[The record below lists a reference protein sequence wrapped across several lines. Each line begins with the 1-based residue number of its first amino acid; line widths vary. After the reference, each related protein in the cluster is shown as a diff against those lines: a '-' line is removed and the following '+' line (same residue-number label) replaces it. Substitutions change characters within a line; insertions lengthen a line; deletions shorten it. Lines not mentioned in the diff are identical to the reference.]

1 MSVLIIISFF
11 TVTLMAFSFMIILH
25 SPSKVFKRLGGYTAE
40 GFGLGY
46 QEKMSDV
53 NQMIR
58 ESIGIPKTNQGQQC
72 VSDGVS
78 QRKGDSVIQIPIY
91 VNGVYA
97 KTEIIDTAVNGIGQ
111 MGQNYMRAK
120 GKRINV
126 G

>member
-1 MSVLIIISFF
+1 
-11 TVTLMAFSFMIILH
+11 
-25 SPSKVFKRLGGYTAE
+25 
-40 GFGLGY
+40 
-46 QEKMSDV
+46 MSDV

-58 ESIGIPKTNQGQQC
+58 ESIGIPKTNQGQQY
-72 VSDGVS
+72 VSDGAS

-91 VNGVYA
+91 VNGVYT